1 MCVLISVNTC
11 EGMEAKSCGEF
22 IYLGSKLDTSASD
35 TPEISSKLGR
45 IWKAKSFSKLTKAA
59 LYRAIILSV
68 MLYNA
73 EVWPIKIQDIK
84 ALEGAHIRMMRRMMA
99 SSDVNEHFSN
109 NQLFAEFNMSTI
121 SEVVTQKRLSWIGH
135 ALRRP
140 SEDRSKQAVIAAL
153 DNKDN
158 I

>member
-1 MCVLISVNTC
+1 
-11 EGMEAKSCGEF
+11 
-22 IYLGSKLDTSASD
+22 
-35 TPEISSKLGR
+35 
-45 IWKAKSFSKLTKAA
+45 
-59 LYRAIILSV
+59 

-109 NQLFAEFNMSTI
+109 DQLYAEFKMSTI

-153 DNKDN
+153 DNKDSIWTKLVKADCKQTKISFSELQQEAEDRGAFRRRRN
-158 I
+158 LSNRQPRTTASTTTKSTNTST